1 MRSTNSPFEQ
11 SNVNLGRGQ
20 IEDYLEKTGKRPA
33 FADSADRVEF
43 MGMVVKYLQFSPA
56 KSETP
61 EFCRIVPRAFQQN
74 RRPRLHLAVVEETEQ
89 LIALIALWKMPGF
102 NKKRVA
108 EFLFR
113 AVALDGYPDVD
124 PNLIERLVVSARKG
138 RVREL
143 VTENLVAEG
152 SHFEQFLRSHGF
164 DREKVRLTSYEILV
178 DKISAVLEPLF
189 RRLKERGKI
198 PSEARIVSLSEA
210 SPNVLQKFVLS
221 NLGWSIHNF
230 RGRLGQREG
239 AFENRVSSVLLVG
252 NEVSGVQLGR
262 TKSGIKISDGFA
274 VAPKLRGG
282 WANIYL
288 RYDSLTNLREY
299 GIDRVQFMADESE
312 HRDTVKMVNRFE
324 GRILGRFVKLGRLIE

>member
-1 MRSTNSPFEQ
+1 M
-11 SNVNLGRGQ
+11 
-20 IEDYLEKTGKRPA
+20 A
-33 FADSADRVEF
+33 
-43 MGMVVKYLQFSPA
+43 VKYLQFSPA

-74 RRPRLHLAVVEETEQ
+74 RRPRLHLAVVEDTEQ

-113 AVALDGYPDVD
+113 AVALNGYPEVA

-178 DKISAVLEPLF
+178 DRFHAVLEPRF

-198 PSEARIVSLSEA
+198 PSKARIVSLSEV
-210 SPNVLQKFVLS
+210 SPAVLRRFVER
-221 NLGWSIHNF
+221 NLGWSLQDF
-230 RGRLGQREG
+230 GSRLIQKDGGYNNE
-239 AFENRVSSVLLVG
+239 VSSVLLVG

-262 TKSGIKISDGFA
+262 IKSGIKIADGLA
-274 VAPKLRGG
+274 VAPELRGG
-282 WANIYL
+282 WASVYL
-288 RYDSLTNLREY
+288 RYDSLVKLREQ
-299 GIDRVQFMADESE
+299 GIERIRFMADESE
-312 HRDTVKMVNRFE
+312 HPDTVKMVSRCE
-324 GRILGRFVKLGRLIE
+324 GRILGRFVKLGCLIE